1 MAISPEAASGK
12 QCKVGGSSVKGT
24 MDSSCGVDFPALE
37 MNAWKPIVP
46 HGEGCSSGPRV
57 HGRPA
62 SIREEDFI
70 SPGMF

>member
-46 HGEGCSSGPRV
+46 HGE
-57 HGRPA
+57 
-62 SIREEDFI
+62 
-70 SPGMF
+70 